1 MTSQP
6 NLLPETV
13 VHRRFLLSRL
23 KGWATIW
30 FVVFVTTIFICLS
43 QLQMLS
49 DLEHTAA
56 ELAAECGPLRE
67 IAAEQQKMAKEVEAI
82 RERES
87 WLTDSDS
94 SQTLQLLGI
103 ISSATQKN
111 NGRISVRT
119 LNVASFDRPVETTK
133 SATGRTPAKRSSNED
148 VVHEQRM
155 QLDLNGIAVNDLAVA
170 SFVAFLRES
179 GVFESVE
186 LKSTV
191 SQIFN
196 NHETRGYEVT
206 CIY

>member
-1 MTSQP
+1 
-6 NLLPETV
+6 
-13 VHRRFLLSRL
+13 
-23 KGWATIW
+23 
-30 FVVFVTTIFICLS
+30 
-43 QLQMLS
+43 
-49 DLEHTAA
+49 
-56 ELAAECGPLRE
+56 
-67 IAAEQQKMAKEVEAI
+67 
-82 RERES
+82 
-87 WLTDSDS
+87 
-94 SQTLQLLGI
+94 LLGI

-111 NGRISVRT
+111 NGRISVQT
-119 LNVASFDRPVETTK
+119 LNVAAFDRPV
-133 SATGRTPAKRSSNED
+133 ATANAPAGTNSGNRGSKED

-186 LKSTV
+186 LKSSV